1 MDNPLVQVEPGLFI
15 WTILVFVVLL
25 TLLKKFAWG
34 PLLAALE
41 ERQEGIRKSLDDAA
55 QARKE
60 LEQVQSDAEAILVK
74 ARAEAD
80 SILSETRSDA
90 AKVRDDLRQQAQ
102 NEAQSIIQNAERQIQ
117 LETDRAVLQIREE
130 AVELSLSIA
139 SKLIRRNLTKEDN
152 QALIDEALQQVESR
166 QVQ

>member
-41 ERQEGIRKSLDDAA
+41 ERQEGIRKSLDDAEL
-55 QARKE
+55 ARKE

-80 SILSETRSDA
+80 SILSATRSDA

-102 NEAQSIIQNAERQIQ
+102 AEAHSIVQNAERQIQ
-117 LETDRAVLQIREE
+117 LETDRAVSQIREE

-152 QALIDEALQQVESR
+152 QALIDDALKQVESR

>member
-102 NEAQSIIQNAERQIQ
+102 NEAQSIVQNAERQIQ
-117 LETDRAVLQIREE
+117 LETDRAVLQIRKET
-130 AVELSLSIA
+130 VELSLSIA

-152 QALIDEALQQVESR
+152 QALIDEALQQVETR

>member
-34 PLLAALE
+34 PLLVALE
-41 ERQEGIRKSLDDAA
+41 ERQEGIRKSLDDAE

-60 LEQVQSDAEAILVK
+60 LEQAQRNAEAILSK

-80 SILSETRSDA
+80 SILSETRVDA
-90 AKVRDDLRQQAQ
+90 EKVRDDLRQQAQ
-102 NEAQSIIQNAERQIQ
+102 NEAQLIVQNAERQIQ
-117 LETDRAVLQIREE
+117 LETDRAVSQIREE

-152 QALIDEALQQVESR
+152 QILIDEALKQVESR
-166 QVQ
+166 

>member
-41 ERQEGIRKSLDDAA
+41 ERQEGIRKSLDAAA

-102 NEAQSIIQNAERQIQ
+102 NEAQSIVQNAERQIQ

-139 SKLIRRNLTKEDN
+139 AKLIRRNLTKEDN

>member
-102 NEAQSIIQNAERQIQ
+102 NEAQSIVQNAERQIQ

-152 QALIDEALQQVESR
+152 QALIDEALQQVKTR